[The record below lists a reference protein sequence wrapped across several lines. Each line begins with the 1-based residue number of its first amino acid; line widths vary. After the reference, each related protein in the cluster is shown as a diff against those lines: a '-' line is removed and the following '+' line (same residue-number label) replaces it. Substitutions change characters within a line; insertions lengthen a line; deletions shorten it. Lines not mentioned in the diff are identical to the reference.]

1 MASHM
6 FLKNRPVIG
15 RPLLLI
21 LREYNKSAV
30 SGQVEVAGRRLSSS
44 QAFLA
49 CFLQAPYFSEG

>member
-30 SGQVEVAGRRLSSS
+30 SGQVDVAGRRLVSSTVYVGIDDS
-44 QAFLA
+44 SVFG
-49 CFLQAPYFSEG
+49 FV